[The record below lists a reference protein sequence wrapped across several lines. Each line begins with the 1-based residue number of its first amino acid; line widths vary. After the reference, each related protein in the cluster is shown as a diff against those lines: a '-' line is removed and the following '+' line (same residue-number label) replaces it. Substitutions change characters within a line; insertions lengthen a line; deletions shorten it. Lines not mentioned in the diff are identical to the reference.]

1 MNKQSKVFG
10 HFALCGLVI
19 ALASGC
25 SAQSSISKAAK
36 NPQLPDTWYSHLYAE
51 HNVAQDH
58 NALNVDLRSEWPLMV
73 QDTVL
78 VDLIS
83 RGLAKNYQLNAS
95 YQNLLSTKAQL
106 AITQASDFPELNLML
121 NQNRR
126 RTVNGEQVQLNNGA
140 DINLQL
146 SYELDLWGKLS
157 AQQQQAQL
165 TYSAAKLDFAQMQNK
180 LISQIVSAWY
190 GQKQA
195 HALLTL
201 YKERATSLT
210 NSLEII
216 NDSYQLGLTQALDVY
231 LAQNELSSELAR
243 ISVQRQTVIERQ
255 RDIQLLV
262 ADYPSGQLENQNE
275 LALPHFASQSIA
287 ELPASILTNN
297 YELQSSWLSLLAADS
312 AVAVAHKQRFP
323 SLKLTVSGGDTSDEL
338 SNLLSGN
345 PLTWS
350 ISAAVTAPLFNA
362 GKLKS
367 LEAQARLQ
375 VKAQEQ
381 SYLDQVFSKFADIEN
396 QLSNHS
402 ALTKQLSHVQDAREN
417 AIAAEELS
425 FNQYLKGLV
434 NYTTVLEA
442 QRRSFDAQTNVIQ
455 ITHQIIQ
462 NRIALLTS
470 IGGMD
475 IAKLVAHNKPLTDV
489 PQNDETL
496 EKAALVKANLYTNE
510 KYHDVN

>member
-1 MNKQSKVFG
+1 MNKQSKAFG
-10 HFALCGLVI
+10 YFALCGLFI
-19 ALASGC
+19 AFASGC
-25 SAQSSISKAAK
+25 STQSSISKAAK
-36 NPQLPDTWYSHLYAE
+36 APQLPSNWYSQIH
-51 HNVAQDH
+51 VDH
-58 NALNVDLRSEWPLMV
+58 IETPDNNTLNIDLRSEWPLMV
-73 QDTVL
+73 QDTAL
-78 VDLIS
+78 VDLINT
-83 RGLAKNYQLNAS
+83 GLAKNYQLNAS

-106 AITQASDFPELNLML
+106 AISNATDFPELTLTL

-126 RTVNGEQVQLNNGA
+126 RTASNGDVQLSNNA

-157 AQQQQAQL
+157 AEQQQAQL
-165 TYSAAKLDFAQMQNK
+165 SFSAAKLDFTHTQNT

-190 GQKQA
+190 AQQQA
-195 HALLTL
+195 QTLLSL
-201 YKERATSLT
+201 YQVRAASLT

-231 LAQNELSSELAR
+231 LAQNEVSSELAR
-243 ISVQRQTVIERQ
+243 ISVQHQTVIERQ

-262 ADYPSGQLENQNE
+262 ADYPTGQLPKDNA
-275 LALPHFASQSIA
+275 LSLPHFVSQSIA
-287 ELPASILTNN
+287 ELPSSILTNN

-323 SLKLTVSGGDTSDEL
+323 SLKLTASGGDTSEEL
-338 SNLLSGN
+338 ADLLSGN

-350 ISAAVTAPLFNA
+350 INAAITAPLFNA

-367 LEAQARLQ
+367 LEEQARLQ

-381 SYLDQVFSKFADIEN
+381 SYLAQVFSKFADIEN

-402 ALTKQLSHVQDAREN
+402 ALTRQLNHVQRAKEN
-417 AIAAEELS
+417 ALAAEELA
-425 FNQYLKGLV
+425 FAQYHKGLV
-434 NYTTVLEA
+434 SYTTVLEA

-462 NRIALLTS
+462 NRITLLTS
-470 IGGMD
+470 IGGMN
-475 IAKLVAHNKPLTDV
+475 IAELVADYVPVTDKALENKS
-489 PQNDETL
+489 
-496 EKAALVKANLYTNE
+496 LVKATLYTNE
-510 KYHDVN
+510 KYHDVK